1 MKVISRIVLATFFFV
16 VGATAAS
23 AQPFP
28 NPIVRY
34 VSQHPSLGGI
44 QVNLT
49 VVNWNAYA
57 PVFFTPQPPPCGLN
71 PLPSRT
77 WVDIFNAQ
85 TNAHLNG
92 FCVFN
97 SPADLQK
104 IWFFTMPAAKPKAVY
119 VVLWDRRANKK
130 VKSNIVKIP

>member
-1 MKVISRIVLATFFFV
+1 MKVISRIVLAAFFFV

-34 VSQHPSLGGI
+34 LNQQPSLGGI

-49 VVNWNAYA
+49 VVNSNAYA

-77 WVDIFNAQ
+77 WVEIHNFQGGA
-85 TNAHLNG
+85 TLNT
-92 FCVFN
+92 FCAFN
-97 SPADLQK
+97 SPSDLQK
-104 IWFFTMPAAKPKAVY
+104 ISFFTLPANKPKAVY